1 MTTDHAWIPTD
12 EVDTGRPSIAR
23 IYDFYLGGTH
33 NLPVDREAA
42 RQVAETMPELAEI
55 MRVNRAFLRR
65 GVKHLVGAGIR
76 NFLDLGSGIPTVG
89 NVHEIAQAVD
99 PTSRVVYV
107 DNDPVAVS
115 HSREILNGNDRAM
128 AVLADLRDPAAVLGD
143 PEVDRLLLLG
153 LGEPLAVLMS
163 AVLHFVPDDDQAAA
177 LVAAYRDA
185 LPSGSY
191 LMVSHAS
198 RRVRASQH
206 VADAVD
212 QYSRAVA
219 PMKLRSL
226 EDVARLLDGFE
237 IVDPGVVYCAQW
249 LPDPEDGP
257 VPADP
262 LPQICALAR
271 KP

>member
-1 MTTDHAWIPTD
+1 MTQQAWIPTE

-23 IYDFYLGGTH
+23 IYDFYLGGNH

-42 RQVAETMPELAEI
+42 RQVVEIMPELPDTLRI
-55 MRVNRAFLRR
+55 NRAFMRR
-65 GVKHLVGAGIR
+65 GVRYLVEAGIH

-115 HSREILNGNDRAM
+115 HSREILNGNDRAL
-128 AVLADLRDPAAVLGD
+128 AIQADLREPAAVLDD
-143 PEVDRLLLLG
+143 PDVDQLLLLG
-153 LGEPLAVLMS
+153 LGEPLAVLMNS
-163 AVLHFVPDDDQAAA
+163 VLHFVLEDEQAAA

-185 LPSGSY
+185 MPSGSY
-191 LMVSHAS
+191 LMLSHAN
-198 RRVRASQH
+198 RRVDSNQH
-206 VADAVD
+206 VANAAD
-212 QYSRAVA
+212 QYSRTVA
-219 PMKLRSL
+219 PMKLRS
-226 EDVARLLDGFE
+226 VAEVTRLLDGFE
-237 IVDPGVVYCAQW
+237 IIDPGVVYCAQW